1 LKCGRA
7 LSGLFNQPPS
17 TMQLPDIE
25 NLIRLSDYHQFRQH
39 IFPSA
44 TSLHWFLRKHKE
56 HLVQHGALLMLNGR
70 WLASPDKFDAY
81 LAKVGTLAATRQ
93 LTSSGEL

>member
-1 LKCGRA
+1 M
-7 LSGLFNQPPS
+7 QP
-17 TMQLPDIE
+17 PDIE
-25 NLIRLSDYHQFRQH
+25 NLIRLSDYHEFRQH

-70 WLASPDKFDAY
+70 WLASPERFDAY
-81 LAKVGTLAATRQ
+81 LANVGTTDAARQ
-93 LTSSGEL
+93 VISSGER